1 MPLFP
6 DSDHVLTLGGAN
18 FLLPVCLDQSAPVM
32 GINVINI
39 LKNGILG
46 VSIMQLIFFFS
57 LPVLSQRT
65 HLI

>member
-6 DSDHVLTLGGAN
+6 DSDHILTLGGAN
-18 FLLPVCLDQSAPVM
+18 FLLSVCLDQSAPVM

-46 VSIMQLIFFFS
+46 VSIMQLI
-57 LPVLSQRT
+57 
-65 HLI
+65 